1 MKAGWALATLGAVAQ
16 VGAGN
21 SAPQGDALFAD
32 GTHPFFR
39 TSDAGR
45 VRFGDIEESS
55 DYLNDAGIKGLRR
68 FPAGTILFPKSGA
81 STFLNH
87 RVMLGVDG
95 YVSSHLATIVGD
107 EAKVNRRFLLYFL
120 STIFAQDLIQDHSYP
135 SLNLPMIAGIPV
147 TLPSLPE
154 QQRIVTLLDE
164 AFDGIATARAHA
176 EKNLQN
182 ARTIFESHLHSVFTQ
197 QGDGWVETTLDNCCE
212 QIFAGGDVPKDCLSQ
227 VRTEK
232 FNIPIFS
239 NGEKNDGL
247 YGFTAVARV
256 NKPSITISARGTIGF
271 TVIRDEP
278 FLPVVRLITLIPETE
293 ILNLSFLYY
302 QLIGMKFENTGTSI
316 PQLTVPNI
324 KERTLYLPSLPQQK
338 TIVASLN
345 DLAQETQRLESLY
358 QRKLT
363 ALDELKKSLLA
374 QAFTGAL

>member
-1 MKAGWALATLGAVAQ
+1 
-16 VGAGN
+16 
-21 SAPQGDALFAD
+21 
-32 GTHPFFR
+32 
-39 TSDAGR
+39 
-45 VRFGDIEESS
+45 
-55 DYLNDAGIKGLRR
+55 
-68 FPAGTILFPKSGA
+68 
-81 STFLNH
+81 
-87 RVMLGVDG
+87 
-95 YVSSHLATIVGD
+95 
-107 EAKVNRRFLLYFL
+107 
-120 STIFAQDLIQDHSYP
+120 
-135 SLNLPMIAGIPV
+135 MIAGIPV